1 MLIFRWVVFA
11 LVILFILSLLAVWS
25 YGHFARRSVGEKT
38 FALPAVNPHTN
49 LSANIEGQEAQ
60 ATTLDKWVS
69 NYTNQH
75 PNQSGAAFLEDPL
88 LAFVARARTA
98 RIAERSLDIQYYLW
112 HHDITGRLLQNEL
125 YAAAN
130 RGVRVRLLLDD
141 MSKSGRDEELLA
153 LDSHPNIEVR
163 LFNPGRNRT
172 SALRR
177 AFEIGLRFFSFNRR
191 MHNKAWIADNRLA
204 LVGGRNIGDEYF
216 GAATKANF
224 RDTDLLLLGPAVAE
238 TSTIFDS
245 FWNADEV
252 IPLAALYKKGTRWS
266 KAEFAAKREAW
277 RIQAAATPWG
287 KELNQ
292 IKAFTDY
299 FAEKRLTIHWS
310 PNIKVLSDPPAK
322 AAPLARKRQQAG
334 WLLYDVM
341 ALLYSAKEETWII
354 SPYFVPGNEG
364 ALLLSGQALRGL
376 QVRVLTNSLAATNV
390 PMVHAGYAGYRKGL
404 LNHGVEL
411 YELKPSF
418 GKTKRELLNTG
429 RASLHSKAFLI
440 DKHQGFVGSFNLD
453 PRSAQLNTE
462 MGVVFEDAGLAQEL
476 ERFFLASTQ
485 PNTSW
490 KLALNA
496 NQELTWQGE
505 QLHHKKD
512 PEANLGL
519 RLLVKLL
526 SYLPIESQL

>member
-1 MLIFRWVVFA
+1 MLIFRWVVIT
-11 LVILFILSLLAVWS
+11 LIVLFILSLSAIWS
-25 YGHFARRSVGEKT
+25 YGHFAKRSIGSKS
-38 FALPAVNPHTN
+38 FALPSVEP
-49 LSANIEGQEAQ
+49 QEQ
-60 ATTLDKWVS
+60 PTEATSLDKWVAPLLAM
-69 NYTNQH
+69 Y
-75 PNQSGAAFLEDPL
+75 PNKSGAAFLEDPL

-98 RIAERSLDIQYYLW
+98 RVAERSLDIQYYLW

-153 LDSHPNIEVR
+153 LNSHPNIEVR

-172 SALRR
+172 SDLKR
-177 AFEIGLRFFSFNRR
+177 AVEIGLRFFSFNRR

-224 RDTDLLLLGPAVAE
+224 RDTDLLLLGEAVE
-238 TSTIFDS
+238 DTSLIFDS
-245 FWNADEV
+245 FWNAAEV
-252 IPLAALYKKGTRWS
+252 IPLETLYKKGTRWD
-266 KAEFAAKREAW
+266 KATFAAKREAW

-287 KELNQ
+287 KELSQ
-292 IKAFTDY
+292 IQSFTDY
-299 FAEKRLTIHWS
+299 FTEKRIKIHWS
-310 PNIKVLSDPPAK
+310 DTIKVLSDPPVK

-341 ALLYSAKEETWII
+341 ALLYSAQEETWII

-390 PMVHAGYAGYRKGL
+390 PMVHAGYAGYRKDL
-404 LNHGVEL
+404 LKHGVNL

-418 GKTKRELLNTG
+418 GRTKRELINTG

-440 DKHQGFVGSFNLD
+440 DKQKGFIGSFNLD

-462 MGVVFEDAGLAQEL
+462 MGVVFNHSGLAQEL
-476 ERFFLASTQ
+476 ERFFIASTQ

-490 KLALNA
+490 KLELSADD
-496 NQELTWQGE
+496 ELTWQGE
-505 QLHHKKD
+505 SETLTKE
-512 PEANLGL
+512 PEVNIGL
-519 RLLVKLL
+519 KLLVKIL